1 MPAEP
6 RSTRSLTETLEE
18 SSQAE
23 GPTEKDES
31 QKSQARTLE
40 GNTAPHCEHV
50 FVTDEFCAADA
61 STPVRR
67 EHSENTMHLKCQA
80 RKKRILL
87 RKRQQ
92 VCRSEAPRGASGIH
106 LLSEHVAAE
115 GDAAL

>member
-1 MPAEP
+1 V
-6 RSTRSLTETLEE
+6 
-18 SSQAE
+18 E

-31 QKSQARTLE
+31 QKLQARTLE

-67 EHSENTMHLKCQA
+67 EHFENNTHLKCQED
-80 RKKRILL
+80 KEGSWL

-92 VCRSEAPRGASGIH
+92 VSGRKARDEA
-106 LLSEHVAAE
+106 
-115 GDAAL
+115 